1 MNPDI
6 FLIVKEHI
14 DRLDRMGF
22 LDMGA
27 PTDEYDIESRKI
39 SEVIQKGMNAE
50 EIARVIAD
58 TFSKYFSQKE
68 CPETFAAAAKAI
80 YKDLNP

>member
-6 FLIVKEHI
+6 FAIVKEHI

-27 PTDEYDIESRKI
+27 PADEYDIESRKI
-39 SEVIQKGMNAE
+39 SEVITKSMGAD
-50 EIARVIAD
+50 EIAQVIAD
-58 TFSKYFSQKE
+58 IFSKYFSQE
-68 CPETFAAAAKAI
+68 ESPETFAPASKAI
-80 YKDLNP
+80 YEDLNA